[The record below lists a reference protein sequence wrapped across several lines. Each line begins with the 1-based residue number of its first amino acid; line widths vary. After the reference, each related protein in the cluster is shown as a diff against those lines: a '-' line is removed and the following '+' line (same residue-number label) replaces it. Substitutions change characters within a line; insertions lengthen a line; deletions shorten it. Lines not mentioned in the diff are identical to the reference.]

1 MILLTIEVRVPDEML
16 YSLEKCVLPPGDV
29 DLMQSRV
36 LLFSGDAASGKENFS
51 LISGVRLGEF
61 LFDAIRDR
69 MPTEEMNGVKVF
81 RFEFLIPDQLLSAL
95 GLSFDDLA
103 RRNLSGVNVSS
114 LQVLEVEEESDIF
127 YTAIKR
133 VATDKAYFDIA
144 IEAKRY
150 AYP

>member
-1 MILLTIEVRVPDEML
+1 MIQLTIEVRIPNEML
-16 YSLEKCVLPPGDV
+16 YSVAECEPPSRDI
-29 DLMQSRV
+29 DIMQARV
-36 LLFSGDAASGKENFS
+36 LLYSGDAAGGKENFS

-69 MPTEEMNGVKVF
+69 MPDEEMNGVKVF
-81 RFEFLIPDQLLSAL
+81 RFEFLIPDKLFSAL
-95 GLSFDDLA
+95 GLSFNDLA
-103 RRNLSGVNVSS
+103 RRNLNGVKVSS
-114 LQVLEVEEESDIF
+114 LQVLEVDDETDIF

-133 VATDKAYFDIA
+133 IATDNAYFDVA